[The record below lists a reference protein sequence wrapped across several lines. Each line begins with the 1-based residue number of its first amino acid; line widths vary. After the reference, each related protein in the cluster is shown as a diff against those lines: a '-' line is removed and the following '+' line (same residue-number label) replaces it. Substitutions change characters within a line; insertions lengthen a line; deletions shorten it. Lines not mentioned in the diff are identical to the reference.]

1 MEDSVDMMEILEAC
15 GGGNAG
21 MRCLPAGGEEVAGE
35 AVIAKEGVGE
45 EPRGGGG
52 GGWLGVG
59 GFLDGFEAVERRF
72 SAGEVDESSI
82 ELRAEVEA
90 EEDRPAPAVALG
102 EGGRTGRGRGEAGET
117 ATGDAILIEVLGGW

>member
-1 MEDSVDMMEILEAC
+1 MIE
-15 GGGNAG
+15 N
-21 MRCLPAGGEEVAGE
+21 
-35 AVIAKEGVGE
+35 EGVGE
-45 EPRGGGG
+45 EPGGGGGGG

-102 EGGRTGRGRGEAGET
+102 EGGRTGRGSGGAGET
-117 ATGDAILIEVLGGW
+117 ATGDAILMEVFCGWRGRGEVRG